1 MSSRE
6 NNTLHAMEEFC
17 KDMDRWID
25 GDGDRRR
32 HAFNLGQLLL
42 KANPNSRSRDG
53 STRGIFI
60 IGDQSSAK
68 STTVN
73 SIIKQVALQM
83 GNNTVTKVR
92 TWIEH
97 RYDPN
102 LVRAEYDLLLQKDRE
117 RSERGGEL
125 VHGGTL
131 QELTERFARINNSNM
146 DDTVEARI
154 VIRSDIPS
162 FAIDCCDNPGL
173 TPINERMQR
182 ITDNITRQ
190 TLERVLERQKSKNDS
205 VVVLC
210 VSALFFEN
218 ASWPRHM
225 DLLEQIN
232 GDNLIILVTRMDQ
245 LNIRSIAQ
253 EMKDEEDSN
262 SEDGNSELL
271 RCSSWDILKCIRTK
285 IERQTGSY
293 SFPSG
298 VQFHY
303 AASSSVR
310 WEVLTGQ
317 NGWSAFVTSEAEND
331 RKMREVLGICDDEA
345 RLLYNEQQWREHGI
359 ELIQMEPRQQSEFDE
374 CVGMSKLQERLLQ
387 RLHHHILKAA
397 DELLNFTSSWK
408 KEAKTEL
415 ENVSKRMKLPDDRAD
430 LITEFCKQFIL
441 VYQTLFS
448 SPLYSPTINAEPWLK
463 EFGEAIKRGQESS
476 GEYGWTSKD
485 MWEIF
490 KDLEDNGGYA
500 EFPPPEFRDEL
511 FDKYIDDIEQYV
523 KTANKPL
530 YTAQMLIQRLTQEY
544 TMRSTLIYLR
554 DLDVDNFVSRQ
565 VQLRTST
572 QLSFGQA
579 VDQKISE
586 DYSKIFHKHEKR
598 NSGGHY
604 SHEIHGGNQWVSVLG
619 ALCLLL
625 HAEYSIRIMRD
636 TIFSFLLQTQSDN
649 SMHGVLVSRFKQYWD
664 SRKEKLTDQ
673 IRYREYNTEN
683 QIAEIMKNSRRRK
696 RSVKFPLTENK
707 VAPIEDLSWAIYA
720 MFFEDPYIHFKK
732 TLDER
737 TDLLMMTHA
746 TSLVHFYQLSGIC
759 VHQDEDYLV
768 QWAADHQDSAY
779 ARAFIVREPD
789 VKDSIKALT
798 DTVNQIK
805 SQGTD
810 QDREL
815 LERVVNGE
823 LDASDII
830 NRDKEAK
837 FISRLLE
844 NLKKFQRGKRSNNNN
859 SSEDNT
865 DLESTIFSNLSE
877 TITDRVR
884 TIVMGKPPDP
894 KDKVKLFVNIAD
906 MGMNPDS
913 FPETESKTKINKK
926 ETSTVNYVYRRR
938 LTMGITSS
946 VIDTTQQL
954 AKSQYNYSHQQT
966 QPSFQRELLG
976 RVASL
981 MLGYEYPY
989 HPDARPSSQWYLSPK
1004 VIVQFLLSN
1013 EDNFLNEENRQNPL
1027 EDWNWNDLLD
1037 PRMLKSPLV
1046 KHAFILCNT
1055 TEDNDDNDPKKKVLH
1070 YIKQLEEC
1078 KYSEMDEYIIKI
1090 LADDRFNWKPDQE
1103 NLYGKV
1109 DNLKDKMKKYS
1120 KWYDY
1125 IEAYRKVVEPVLL
1138 RNENQDPE
1146 INLERREIITEPDE
1160 LYEDNEN

>member
-1 MSSRE
+1 MSLRE
-6 NNTLHAMEEFC
+6 NNTLHAMDEFC
-17 KDMDRWID
+17 KDMDKWID
-25 GDGDRRR
+25 GEGDRRR

-102 LVRAEYDLLLQKDRE
+102 LERAEYDLLLQQRDKE
-117 RSERGGEL
+117 KNEEL
-125 VHGGTL
+125 VRGGTL
-131 QELTERFARINNSNM
+131 QALTEKFARINSSNLN
-146 DDTVEARI
+146 DTVEARI

-173 TPINERMQR
+173 TPINERMQK

-225 DLLEQIN
+225 DLIEQIN
-232 GDNLIILVTRMDQ
+232 GDNLIVLITRMDQ

-285 IERQTGSY
+285 IERQTGSH
-293 SFPSG
+293 SFPNG

-310 WEVLTGQ
+310 WDVLTGQ
-317 NGWSAFVTSEAEND
+317 GWNAFVTSEAEND
-331 RKMREVLGICDDEA
+331 KKMREVLGISDDDVRRA
-345 RLLYNEQQWREHGI
+345 FNDQQWREHGI
-359 ELIQMEPRQQSEFDE
+359 ELVQMELRQQSEFDE
-374 CVGMSKLQERLLQ
+374 CVGMSRLQERLLQ

-397 DELLNFTSSWK
+397 DELLNFTSNWR

-430 LITEFCKQFIL
+430 SIIKFCKQFIL

-485 MWEIF
+485 MWDIF
-490 KDLEDNGGYA
+490 KDLEDSSGYA
-500 EFPPPEFRDEL
+500 EFPPPEFRAED
-511 FDKYIDDIEQYV
+511 FDNYIEDIKKYV
-523 KTANKPL
+523 KTADKPL

-554 DLDVDNFVSRQ
+554 DLDVETFVSRQ

-586 DYSKIFHKHEKR
+586 DYSQIFHKHEKR

-604 SHEIHGGNQWVSVLG
+604 SYEVHGGNQWVSVLG

-649 SMHGVLVSRFKQYWD
+649 PMHGVLVSRFKQYWD

-673 IRYREYNTEN
+673 NKYREYNTEN
-683 QIAEIMKNSRRRK
+683 QIADIMKNSRRK
-696 RSVKFPLTENK
+696 TRSVKVPLTENK

-720 MFFEDPYIHFKK
+720 MFFEDPYYHFKK

-746 TSLVHFYQLSGIC
+746 TSLVHFYQLTGIC
-759 VHQDEDYLV
+759 VHQDEDYLI

-779 ARAFIVREPD
+779 TRAFLVREPD
-789 VKDSIKALT
+789 VKDGIKVLA

-810 QDREL
+810 KDREL
-815 LERVVNGE
+815 LERVVKGE
-823 LDASDII
+823 LNMSDII

-844 NLKKFQRGKRSNNNN
+844 NLQKFQRGKKPNNN
-859 SSEDNT
+859 SSGDNT
-865 DLESTIFSNLSE
+865 DPESTIFSDLSD

-884 TIVMGKPPDP
+884 TIVMGKPPNP
-894 KDKVKLFVNIAD
+894 EDKVKLFVNIAD

-913 FPETESKTKINKK
+913 FPETESKSKINKK

-954 AKSQYNYSHQQT
+954 AKSQYDYSHPQT
-966 QPSFQRELLG
+966 QPTFQRELIG

-989 HPDARPSSQWYLSPK
+989 HPDARPSSKWYLSPN
-1004 VIVQFLLSN
+1004 VIVQFLLAN
-1013 EDNFLNEENRQNPL
+1013 EDNFVNEENKLNPL
-1027 EDWNWNDLLD
+1027 EDWNWNALLD
-1037 PRMLKSPLV
+1037 SRMLKSPLV

-1055 TEDNDDNDPKKKVLH
+1055 TEDNDDYDSKNKVSH
-1070 YIKQLEEC
+1070 YIKRLEGEC
-1078 KYSEMDEYIIKI
+1078 KNNKMDEYIIEI

-1109 DNLKDKMKKYS
+1109 DSLKDKMKKYS
-1120 KWYDY
+1120 KWHDY

-1138 RNENQDPE
+1138 RNEDQDPE
-1146 INLERREIITEPDE
+1146 INPEQREIITEPDE
-1160 LYEDNEN
+1160 LYEDNEI

>member
-1 MSSRE
+1 MSLRE
-6 NNTLHAMEEFC
+6 NNTLHAMDEFC
-17 KDMDRWID
+17 KDMDKWID
-25 GDGDRRR
+25 GEGDRRR

-102 LVRAEYDLLLQKDRE
+102 LERAEYDLLLQQRDKE
-117 RSERGGEL
+117 KNEEL
-125 VHGGTL
+125 VRGGTL
-131 QELTERFARINNSNM
+131 QALTEKFARINSSNLN
-146 DDTVEARI
+146 DTVEARI
-154 VIRSDIPS
+154 IIRSDIPS

-173 TPINERMQR
+173 TPINERMQK

-225 DLLEQIN
+225 DLIEQIN
-232 GDNLIILVTRMDQ
+232 GDNLIVLITRMDQ

-253 EMKDEEDSN
+253 EMKDDEDSN

-285 IERQTGSY
+285 IERQTGSH
-293 SFPSG
+293 SFPNG

-310 WEVLTGQ
+310 WDVLTGQ
-317 NGWSAFVTSEAEND
+317 GWNAFVTSEAEND
-331 RKMREVLGICDDEA
+331 KKMREVLGISDDDVRRA
-345 RLLYNEQQWREHGI
+345 FNDQQWREHGI
-359 ELIQMEPRQQSEFDE
+359 ELVQMELRQQSEFDE
-374 CVGMSKLQERLLQ
+374 CVGMSRLQERLLQ

-397 DELLNFTSSWK
+397 DELLNFTSNWR

-430 LITEFCKQFIL
+430 SIIKFCKQFIL

-485 MWEIF
+485 MWDIF
-490 KDLEDNGGYA
+490 KDLEDSSGYA
-500 EFPPPEFRDEL
+500 EFPPPEFRAED
-511 FDKYIDDIEQYV
+511 FDNYIEDIKKYV
-523 KTANKPL
+523 KTADKPL

-554 DLDVDNFVSRQ
+554 DLDVETFVSRQ

-586 DYSKIFHKHEKR
+586 DYSQIFHKHEKR

-604 SHEIHGGNQWVSVLG
+604 SYEVHGGNQWVSVLG

-649 SMHGVLVSRFKQYWD
+649 PMHGVLVSRFKQYWD

-673 IRYREYNTEN
+673 NKYREYNTEN
-683 QIAEIMKNSRRRK
+683 QIADIMKNSRRK
-696 RSVKFPLTENK
+696 TRSVKVPLTENK

-720 MFFEDPYIHFKK
+720 MFFEDPYYHFKK

-746 TSLVHFYQLSGIC
+746 TSLVHFYQLTGIC
-759 VHQDEDYLV
+759 VHQDEDYLI

-779 ARAFIVREPD
+779 TRAFLVREPD
-789 VKDSIKALT
+789 VKDGIKVLA

-810 QDREL
+810 KDREL
-815 LERVVNGE
+815 LERVVKGE
-823 LDASDII
+823 LNMSDII

-844 NLKKFQRGKRSNNNN
+844 NLQKFQRGKKPNNN
-859 SSEDNT
+859 SSGDNT
-865 DLESTIFSNLSE
+865 DPESTIFSDLSD

-884 TIVMGKPPDP
+884 TIVMGKPPNP
-894 KDKVKLFVNIAD
+894 EDKVKLFVNIAD

-913 FPETESKTKINKK
+913 FPETESKSKINKK

-954 AKSQYNYSHQQT
+954 AKSQYDYSHPQT
-966 QPSFQRELLG
+966 QPTFQRELIG

-989 HPDARPSSQWYLSPK
+989 HPDARPSSKWYLSPN
-1004 VIVQFLLSN
+1004 VIVQFLLAN
-1013 EDNFLNEENRQNPL
+1013 EDNFVNEENKLNPL
-1027 EDWNWNDLLD
+1027 EDWNWNALLD
-1037 PRMLKSPLV
+1037 SRMLKSPLV

-1055 TEDNDDNDPKKKVLH
+1055 TEDNDDYDSKNKVSH
-1070 YIKQLEEC
+1070 YIKRLEGEC
-1078 KYSEMDEYIIKI
+1078 KNNKMDEYIIEI

-1109 DNLKDKMKKYS
+1109 DSLKDKMKKYS
-1120 KWYDY
+1120 KWHDY

-1138 RNENQDPE
+1138 
-1146 INLERREIITEPDE
+1146 
-1160 LYEDNEN
+1160 